1 MANEVATQSNTQVAF
16 PANLAALFGGK
27 SNLAPVDNTPSLTF
41 KGKVFQVNVKGQ
53 HKQLLDADDNPL
65 PMVDVIVLGA
75 NRHRSRTY
83 YPGTFTEGSTAAPL
97 CSSYNGRTPAKEV
110 EEPQATSCEVC
121 EHAVKGSKI
130 TESGAATTACSLRQ
144 RLVVVPSDKPD
155 FDALLLNLASTSTFD
170 KEEPDAAKGW
180 FSWTGYTKN
189 LQARGVPHTAGVV
202 TRIRFSSAEAFPKL
216 QFKFAGIID
225 ESIAETIA
233 GRIDS
238 DEVNVLLDKD
248 YKSSGEV
255 KTIAAPV
262 AKPKPV
268 QVVEDEPDDTPAP
281 TPKAEAK
288 PKPVAKPK
296 PAPVAEE
303 EAEEE
308 AEEAPAPKPAPKA
321 EKAKPVVVEEG
332 EDISSVLSSWD

>member
-1 MANEVATQSNTQVAF
+1 MANEVAVANQNTQVAF

-41 KGKVFQVNVKGQ
+41 KGKVFTVNVKGQ

-248 YKSSGEV
+248 YKSAGEV

-268 QVVEDEPDDTPAP
+268 QVVEDEPEEAPAP
-281 TPKAEAK
+281 KSEAK

-296 PAPVAEE
+296 PAPVVEE
-303 EAEEE
+303 EV
-308 AEEAPAPKPAPKA
+308 EEAPAPKVAPKV
-321 EKAKPVVVEEG
+321 EKAKPVVVESDDE
-332 EDISSVLSSWD
+332 IASVLSSWD

>member
-1 MANEVATQSNTQVAF
+1 MANEVAVANQNTQVAF

-41 KGKVFQVNVKGQ
+41 KGKVFTVNVKGQ

-248 YKSSGEV
+248 YKSAGEV

-268 QVVEDEPDDTPAP
+268 QVVEDEPEEAPAP
-281 TPKAEAK
+281 KSEAK

-296 PAPVAEE
+296 PAPVVEE
-303 EAEEE
+303 EV
-308 AEEAPAPKPAPKA
+308 EEAPAPKVAPKV
-321 EKAKPVVVEEG
+321 EKAKPVLVESDDE
-332 EDISSVLSSWD
+332 IASVLSSWD

>member
-1 MANEVATQSNTQVAF
+1 MANEVATQGNTAVAF

-41 KGKVFQVNVKGQ
+41 KGKVFTVNVKGQ
-53 HKQLLDADDNPL
+53 HRQLLDEEENPL

-75 NRHRSRTY
+75 NRYRSRTY
-83 YPGTFTEGSTAAPL
+83 YPGGYTEGSTASPT
-97 CSSYNGRTPAKEV
+97 CHSFDGKRPANDV
-110 EEPQATSCEVC
+110 DEPQSPSCETC
-121 EHAVKGSKI
+121 EHAVKGSKV

-144 RLVVVPSDKPD
+144 RLVVIPSDKPD

-202 TRIRFSSAEAFPKL
+202 TRIRFSAAEAYPKL

-225 ESIAETIA
+225 ESIAVTIA
-233 GRIDS
+233 NRIES
-238 DEVNVLLDKD
+238 DEVQLLLNKD
-248 YKSSGEV
+248 YKSE
-255 KTIAAPV
+255 
-262 AKPKPV
+262 AKPIQIVKAEVPKV
-268 QVVEDEPDDTPAP
+268 TQAEPEDTPAP

-288 PKPVAKPK
+288 PEKPKAAKAKP
-296 PAPVAEE
+296 A
-303 EAEEE
+303 EAE
-308 AEEAPAPKPAPKA
+308 AP
-321 EKAKPVVVEEG
+321 KAKPVVVDD
-332 EDISSVLSSWD
+332 EDATMAALTSWDD